1 MARIKNRRWTPVTT
15 HKFIAFNIAM
25 TLFIILLLTDNDGFV
40 PILDHINLTFHE
52 AGHGIFGLLGS
63 TLGLYG
69 GTLGQLLVP
78 FLIAISF
85 WKKGALFSCA
95 LVLGWFFESFLNI
108 ARYMADART
117 QTLPLVGGGD
127 HDWTN
132 IFTRWGILQYDTAL
146 AGFLIVV
153 GWLGILI
160 VWAWVSIKWLI
171 SYKN

>member
-1 MARIKNRRWTPVTT
+1 MVNRRWSLVTT
-15 HKFIAFNIAM
+15 HKFIAFSMAM
-25 TLFIILLLTDNDGFV
+25 TLFIVLLLTDNDGFV

-52 AGHGIFGLLGS
+52 AGHGIFGLMGS

-85 WKKGALFSCA
+85 WKKGALFSYA
-95 LVLGWFFESFLNI
+95 LVSVWFFENFLNI
-108 ARYMADART
+108 ARYTADARA
-117 QTLPLVGGGD
+117 QILPLVGGGD

-132 IFTRWGILQYDTAL
+132 ILTRWGILQYDTAL
-146 AGFLIVV
+146 AGFFTVIA
-153 GWLGILI
+153 WIGILA
-160 VWAWVSIKWLI
+160 VWVWISIKWFI